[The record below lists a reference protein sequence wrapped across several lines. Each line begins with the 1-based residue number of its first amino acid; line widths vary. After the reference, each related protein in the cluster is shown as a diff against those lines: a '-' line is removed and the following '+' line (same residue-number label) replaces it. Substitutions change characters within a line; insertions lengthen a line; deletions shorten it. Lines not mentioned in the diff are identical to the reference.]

1 MRITLLL
8 LAACGGAPSAV
19 DRPELIGVA
28 GGTMD
33 GNGLYQSCDAP
44 LELRFPAGSKLTLG
58 GEKGKSALAGGA
70 DKLVALVMYWQTDK
84 PQTPASLD
92 ALMIDALDAATLTH
106 VDVGDREVDGAA
118 LARGTHATT
127 ASVRGA
133 MTVASRPPWVISLLV
148 VAQSDSPRIGEVDA
162 TMSSLRLAAGHCD

>member
-8 LAACGGAPSAV
+8 LAACGGAPAV
-19 DRPELIGVA
+19 DRPALVGVA

-58 GEKGKSALAGGA
+58 VEKDKSALAGGA
-70 DKLVALVMYWQTDK
+70 DKLVALAMYWQTDK

-92 ALMIDALDAATLTH
+92 ALMIDALDAGKFTH
-106 VDVGDREVDGAA
+106 VDIGDRKVDGAA
-118 LARGTHATT
+118 LARGTHTT
-127 ASVRGA
+127 LASGRGA
-133 MTVASRPPWVISLLV
+133 MTIASQPPWLISLLV
-148 VAQSDSPRIGEVDA
+148 IAQSDSPRIGEVDA
-162 TMSSLRLAAGHCD
+162 TMSSLRLAAGHCL